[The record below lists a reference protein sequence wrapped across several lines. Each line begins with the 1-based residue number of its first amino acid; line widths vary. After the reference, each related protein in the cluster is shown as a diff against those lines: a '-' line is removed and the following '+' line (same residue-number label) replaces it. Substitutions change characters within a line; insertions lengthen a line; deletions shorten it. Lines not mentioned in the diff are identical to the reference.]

1 MDIKMREFVDTTA
14 EIKSHHE
21 VLAEMC
27 NQLARGDTVCP
38 CILAGFQALLTG
50 TAITERTPL
59 CNSPD
64 RVPFCLANDDR
75 RCAPIADSRPIFAG

>member
-38 CILAGFQALLTG
+38 CILAGFQALLMG
-50 TAITERTPL
+50 TPITERCCGPL
-59 CNSPD
+59 CIG
-64 RVPFCLANDDR
+64 R
-75 RCAPIADSRPIFAG
+75 REETG